1 MKPVNIGI
9 LGLGT
14 VGSGVINLLHRNA
27 MEISRRAGRN
37 ISVKTAI
44 VQNVGISRECETTLF
59 RVSNNLKDV
68 TDDPEIDIVIE
79 LIGGTDIAKDAI
91 YRALNNQKHVVTA
104 NKALVA
110 EFGNEIFALA
120 LEKKLTVAFEAA
132 VGGGI
137 SVIKVLREGLS
148 GNMINRVVG
157 IINGTSNYILT
168 DMFHNSIE
176 FSDSL
181 KEAVKLG
188 FAEAN
193 PENDIEGIDAAH
205 KLAILASIAYGIPLQ
220 FKKVYVEGIKKIT
233 SDDVLYA
240 EELGYKIKHLGIA
253 ARRDEGLE
261 LRAHPCLVSNNE
273 LLANVNGVMNAIYIE
288 GDAVGSTLHYG
299 AGAGSE
305 PTASAV
311 VADIVDIARAL
322 TTDPNS
328 RVPHLAFQ
336 PQSLS
341 DLRILDAEKTKVA
354 FYLRLNVHE
363 KAGVL
368 ADITRIL
375 GERTI
380 SIEKI
385 VQKEVTSKDG
395 TVPIV
400 IITHETIE
408 QLMNSAINEIKSLES
423 VEGEISRI
431 RLETFGS

>member
-1 MKPVNIGI
+1 MLVTKRGHASPRPIDFV
-9 LGLGT
+9 LDPL
-14 VGSGVINLLHRNA
+14 
-27 MEISRRAGRN
+27 RA
-37 ISVKTAI
+37 
-44 VQNVGISRECETTLF
+44 
-59 RVSNNLKDV
+59 
-68 TDDPEIDIVIE
+68 
-79 LIGGTDIAKDAI
+79 
-91 YRALNNQKHVVTA
+91 
-104 NKALVA
+104 
-110 EFGNEIFALA
+110 
-120 LEKKLTVAFEAA
+120 
-132 VGGGI
+132 
-137 SVIKVLREGLS
+137 
-148 GNMINRVVG
+148 
-157 IINGTSNYILT
+157 
-168 DMFHNSIE
+168 IE

>member
-1 MKPVNIGI
+1 
-9 LGLGT
+9 
-14 VGSGVINLLHRNA
+14 
-27 MEISRRAGRN
+27 
-37 ISVKTAI
+37 
-44 VQNVGISRECETTLF
+44 
-59 RVSNNLKDV
+59 LKDV